1 MRQDITELQIKP
13 GEGTLVVGST
23 LQLNLFS
30 LVVGGGTGLVP
41 ANMATWTT
49 SNPAVA
55 EVSRQ
60 GRLTSRKPGTVSIT
74 ASYAGKLAR
83 ADFTA
88 VAPES

>member
-1 MRQDITELQIKP
+1 MRRDITELQIKP

-55 EVSRQ
+55 EISRQ
-60 GRLTSRKPGTVSIT
+60 GRLTARKPGTVSIT
-74 ASYAGKLAR
+74 ASYADKVAR
-83 ADFTA
+83 AEFTT
-88 VAPES
+88 VAAQA